1 MVSCQVCHTTG
12 PARSVRGEAVVARPA
27 SMLSD
32 NVKSAG
38 RAMTHWLVTG
48 FRWAYKIRDTQDK
61 LMR

>member
-1 MVSCQVCHTTG
+1 
-12 PARSVRGEAVVARPA
+12 VARPA